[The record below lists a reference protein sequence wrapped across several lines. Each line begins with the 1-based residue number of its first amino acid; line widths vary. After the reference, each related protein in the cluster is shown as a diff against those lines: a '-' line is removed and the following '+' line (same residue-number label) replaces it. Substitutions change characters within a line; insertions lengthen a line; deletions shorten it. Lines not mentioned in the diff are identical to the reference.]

1 MKHLSNDYKDCSN
14 QRENS
19 CKFCYEK
26 GCPLFRVFLIWKEPR
41 VKKCL
46 LILDL
51 KPLRSQVK
59 GKNSIGKG
67 LQSLAVHGKKT
78 RKQKKDQQSC
88 ISAFVTYV
96 TISSSN

>member
-1 MKHLSNDYKDCSN
+1 MSAF
-14 QRENS
+14 E
-19 CKFCYEK
+19 F
-26 GCPLFRVFLIWKEPR
+26 FLIGKEYR

-67 LQSLAVHGKKT
+67 LQGLAVHEKKA
-78 RKQKKDQQSC
+78 RKQGKDQQSC
-88 ISAFVTYV
+88 ISAFVTYL